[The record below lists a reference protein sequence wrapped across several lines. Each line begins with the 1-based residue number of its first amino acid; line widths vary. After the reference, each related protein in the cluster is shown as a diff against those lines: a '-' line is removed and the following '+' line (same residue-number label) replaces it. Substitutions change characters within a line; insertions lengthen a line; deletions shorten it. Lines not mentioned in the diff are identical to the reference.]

1 MKNVKWLNGSIDKK
15 WRELSKS
22 NVLIHFA
29 AVGVNE
35 KFTNLESCFNFNVI
49 KSANLI
55 FNAIQA
61 NCLKWMIISSSY
73 EQKVKSLRYIH
84 KTLKDKTRTP
94 HFNYAF
100 TKDLFSKIS
109 AVLVTPVKAASK
121 SIFQDTLYDDT
132 LFVFDGAYMS
142 YLQIFTVMQQLQG
155 RGNHFRIRPP
165 MCNFILGSDQS
176 DQKGNVLPLLQMQ
189 LQQSQKSK

>member
-1 MKNVKWLNGSIDKK
+1 MKNVRWLNGPIDKK
-15 WRELSKS
+15 WKELSKS
-22 NVLIHFA
+22 DVLVHFA

-35 KFTNLESCFNFNVI
+35 KFANLESCFNFNVT
-49 KSANLI
+49 KSTNLI

-100 TKDLFSKIS
+100 TKGLFSKICLS
-109 AVLVTPVKAASK
+109 LSNKNNILNSNFDFIYGHFQYSISNYFPNRLSITTFRNPVERCISHYNMIMEKN
-121 SIFQDTLYDDT
+121 
-132 LFVFDGAYMS
+132 
-142 YLQIFTVMQQLQG
+142 QLLSWPKV
-155 RGNHFRIRPP
+155 HY
-165 MCNFILGSDQS
+165 
-176 DQKGNVLPLLQMQ
+176 VH
-189 LQQSQKSK
+189 